1 LTALAAVFALVTPL
15 TAATSVAAPADPV
28 AAAASVE
35 PAVARI
41 NTEIDYQHAYGTGT
55 GIVIDPGGQV
65 LTNYHVVSGA
75 DRIHASVGG
84 RSYPAELVG
93 YNRRGDIAVLQ
104 LIGAGGLPTAPIG
117 NSGALA
123 PGEPVVALGNANGS
137 DNPLT
142 RESGTVTAFGRT
154 VSAEDTLTG
163 SSDELNGLIEF
174 AAPVV
179 AGDSGGPVINGAGQ
193 VVGIT
198 TAASVNFRMGPGGK
212 GFAIPINDAMAIAN
226 QIRSRAPSD
235 TVHIGP
241 PVLLGVGVRSAAQN
255 GPGVYV
261 AEVLR
266 GGPADAVG
274 LSGGDVLL
282 ALDGVHLDSAT
293 TLTNV
298 LDRHYPGDVIDLT
311 WLDHAGQQR
320 TAKVTLTPTT

>member
-1 LTALAAVFALVTPL
+1 
-15 TAATSVAAPADPV
+15 
-28 AAAASVE
+28 
-35 PAVARI
+35 
-41 NTEIDYQHAYGTGT
+41 
-55 GIVIDPGGQV
+55 
-65 LTNYHVVSGA
+65 
-75 DRIHASVGG
+75 
-84 RSYPAELVG
+84 
-93 YNRRGDIAVLQ
+93 
-104 LIGAGGLPTAPIG
+104 
-117 NSGALA
+117 
-123 PGEPVVALGNANGS
+123 
-137 DNPLT
+137 
-142 RESGTVTAFGRT
+142 
-154 VSAEDTLTG
+154 
-163 SSDELNGLIEF
+163 
-174 AAPVV
+174 
-179 AGDSGGPVINGAGQ
+179 
-193 VVGIT
+193 
-198 TAASVNFRMGPGGK
+198 MGPGGK